1 MSDVD
6 VVVRLLVLINAVT
19 STRFDYR
26 KLPGVAG
33 RIMRASSLFVP
44 PAGGSGLG
52 FCLSLLFVTSFVSS
66 TSAAL
71 SFNPIPSPNLDLE
84 PLGRIALT
92 GNFDAISLYAYEQ
105 QREGNAAVFNG
116 SQVQSLIA
124 QLPNGALAPISSAD
138 ADILTL
144 CSLMTEE
151 DGNKN
156 SLIVV
161 GGNFT
166 SLGGVESSALALFNA
181 TSGKVTG
188 VSGLTGKVL
197 TLLCDA
203 ESDTVYVGGE
213 FRTANSSNA
222 IIWSPDLGLS
232 DLPFQGFN
240 GPVTSIVKGPNGHVI
255 FGGSFDGLG
264 NMTGPSLQD
273 QQTINL
279 ETAAISTGSSST
291 ISGFSDPRN
300 VLCSDQ
306 DGPDSTWLLADN
318 SPGFWRADMDFYF
331 KPTKLRV
338 RNTHQ
343 DGRGTKT
350 FRFTALPDGG
360 ILNMTY
366 IDPQSGDIIAC
377 EARCPLSDDPEEAFR
392 EFNFVNVV
400 GMSGFRLDVSDWY
413 GSGGGFSGIELFQDG
428 WSPFRDGC
436 SYPTD
441 GFPRNVYIFSQRL
454 QRARLCRYLLSLPID
469 DLRRVGAR
477 KAFGW
482 IWHL

>member
-1 MSDVD
+1 
-6 VVVRLLVLINAVT
+6 
-19 STRFDYR
+19 
-26 KLPGVAG
+26 
-33 RIMRASSLFVP
+33 MRASSLFLP
-44 PAGGSGLG
+44 AAGGSGLG
-52 FCLSLLFVTSFVSS
+52 FYHSLLFITSFVSS
-66 TSAAL
+66 ASAAL
-71 SFNPIPSPNLDLE
+71 NFNPIPSPNLDLE

-138 ADILTL
+138 ADILAL
-144 CSLMTEE
+144 CSLEKDE
-151 DGNKN
+151 GGNGN
-156 SLIVV
+156 SLIVA

-166 SLGGVESSALALFNA
+166 SLGGVESSALALFNV

-188 VSGLTGKVL
+188 VSDLTGRVL

-203 ESDTVYVGGE
+203 ESNTVYVGGE
-213 FRTANSSNA
+213 FRTSNSSNA
-222 IIWSPDLGLS
+222 IIWSPDSGFS
-232 DLPFQGFN
+232 DLPFKGFN
-240 GPVTSIVKGPNGHVI
+240 GPVTSIEKSSNGHII

-264 NMTGPSLQD
+264 NMTGPSLED

-279 ETAAISTGSSST
+279 ETADISTGSSST
-291 ISGFSDPRN
+291 IPGFSDPRN
-300 VLCSDQ
+300 VLCDNNGQ
-306 DGPDSTWLLADN
+306 DGPDNTWLIADN

-331 KPTKLRV
+331 HPTKLRI
-338 RNTHQ
+338 RNTRQ

-366 IDPQSGDIIAC
+366 TDPKSGETLAC

-392 EFNFVNVV
+392 EFHFVNVV
-400 GMSGFRLDVSDWY
+400 GVSGFQLDVSDWY

-428 WSPFRDGC
+428 
-436 SYPTD
+436 
-441 GFPRNVYIFSQRL
+441 
-454 QRARLCRYLLSLPID
+454 
-469 DLRRVGAR
+469 
-477 KAFGW
+477 
-482 IWHL
+482 